1 MATMAMGGA
10 GMDRMHLRRPR
21 QRRGLS
27 VAEQN
32 RELYEK
38 QRSQRRGSTPEMMFA
53 KYIDNSR
60 LVKADD
66 LKRRREM
73 RTFTLA
79 MVLSCMLTIAYVW
92 QQVAAI
98 EMGYR
103 VEAAKHQVELMR
115 EHNRDLRLA
124 EAQLSD
130 PNRIDRMARQIG
142 LDAPLPGQVVRP
154 EDLGMTAPVLAEVQG
169 IR

>member
-1 MATMAMGGA
+1 
-10 GMDRMHLRRPR
+10 MDRMHSRQPRSRRV
-21 QRRGLS
+21 LS
-27 VAEQN
+27 VAEKN

-38 QRSQRRGSTPEMMFA
+38 QRAQRRGPTPEMQFA
-53 KYIDNSR
+53 KYIDNTR

-66 LKRRREM
+66 LVRRREM
-73 RTFTLA
+73 RTFTIA

-92 QQVAAI
+92 QHVAAI

-130 PNRIDRMARQIG
+130 PNRIDRMAKSIG
-142 LDAPLPGQVVRP
+142 LEAPLPGQVVRP
-154 EDLGMTAPVLAEVQG
+154 EELGIAAPVLAQAHVPEMQ
-169 IR
+169 